1 MIKNFSQFIAESRDL
16 DEISFEDLSQ
26 LVELGIMSSEEAK
39 AQLRSQMKRLIKPGT
54 GPFDE
59 VNYEALKASPTI
71 QASRLPEMQP
81 YLDAGFK
88 PASSIQ
94 QISNGTLYLAKPHN
108 SGVYFFAK
116 NKYIRKD
123 GTDRLQVIA
132 KDIAGDGIEFYR
144 NALKF
149 FSDKYDLNSA
159 DLTTKENS
167 RRQSEYMDAVRATKH
182 ELRRVLP
189 QEDILQDDYVAYL
202 CKHRKGPALA
212 KAIEL
217 IKQTSPSL
225 PLYSND
231 IYKAKEMVKRAE
243 LIARGRPID
252 VKFFAAVPLKLYNW
266 NRRSLEDL
274 TAADRWNDSLSKPIT
289 FI

>member
-1 MIKNFSQFIAESRDL
+1 MESQDL
-16 DEISFEDLSQ
+16 DQISFEDLSR
-26 LVELGIMSSEEAK
+26 LVELGVMSSESAR
-39 AQLRSQMKRLIKPGT
+39 AQLRAQMKSLIQPGT
-54 GPFDE
+54 SPFDE
-59 VNYEALKASPTI
+59 VNWQALKSSPTI

-94 QISNGTLYLAKPHN
+94 QIVGGTLYLAKPQ
-108 SGVYFFAK
+108 SAGVYFFAQS
-116 NKYIRKD
+116 KYIRRD
-123 GTDRLQVIA
+123 GGDRLQVIA
-132 KDIAGDGIEFYR
+132 KDIPGDGLEFYK

-167 RRQSEYMDAVRATKH
+167 RRQSEYEDAVRATKY

-189 QEDILQDDYVAYL
+189 QEDIFQEDYVAYL

-252 VKFFAAVPLKLYNW
+252 VKFFAAVPLKLYSW
-266 NRRSLEDL
+266 NVRSLDDL
-274 TAADRWNDSLSKPIT
+274 MQEGRWDHQLSKEIT
-289 FI
+289 YL